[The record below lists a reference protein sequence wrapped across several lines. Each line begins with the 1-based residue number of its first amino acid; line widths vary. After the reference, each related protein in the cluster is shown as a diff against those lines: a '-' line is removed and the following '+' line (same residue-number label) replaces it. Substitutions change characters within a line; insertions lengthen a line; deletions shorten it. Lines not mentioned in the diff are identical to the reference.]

1 LGVKA
6 RIKAVVDV
14 SFGLGLALLAV
25 ATGIRFDVTE
35 VIMNN
40 TNAFAACV
48 WCGASLLRGPVVVKL
63 QPKRE
68 APRPWRFVLPK
79 REREGST
86 PSPRTSFVTKLFVEP
101 GPTHFPSAPA
111 TWSDEESRLTR
122 GLKPMPKTLA
132 RGLALFGTG
141 LAAFR

>member
-1 LGVKA
+1 MGVKA
-6 RIKAVVDV
+6 RIKAVVDG

-68 APRPWRFVLPK
+68 APRPWRLALPK

-86 PSPRTSFVTKLFVEP
+86 PSPRTSFLTKLFVVP
-101 GPTHFPSAPA
+101 VPTRIPSVPA
-111 TWSDEESRLTR
+111 TWFDGESRLTR
-122 GLKPMPKTLA
+122 GLKPMPKMLA
-132 RGLALFGTG
+132 RGLAYFNTG
-141 LAAFR
+141 LAA